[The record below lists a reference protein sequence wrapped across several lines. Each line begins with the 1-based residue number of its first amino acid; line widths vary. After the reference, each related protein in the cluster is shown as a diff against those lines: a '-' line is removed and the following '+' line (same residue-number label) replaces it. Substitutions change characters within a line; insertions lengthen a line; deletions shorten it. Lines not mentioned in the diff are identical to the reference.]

1 MLDPLVINDLVTIP
15 AEDLSWC
22 AARSSGAGGQ
32 NVNKVASKV
41 ELRFDLPNCASLAPA
56 VKERLAP
63 LVRNRLDAD
72 GRVLI
77 VSQRSRDQRFNLDDA
92 LAKLKELI
100 LQALIPPKPR
110 RPTKPTRGSKERRLT
125 SKKINSQRKQN
136 RRGGEE

>member
-1 MLDPLVINDLVTIP
+1 MLEPLVINDLVTIP
-15 AEDLSWC
+15 GEDLSWC

-41 ELRFDLPNCASLAPA
+41 ELRFDLPNCSSLAQA

-63 LVRNRLDAD
+63 LVRNKLDAD

-100 LQALIPPKPR
+100 LQALVPPKPR
-110 RPTKPTRGSKERRLT
+110 RPTKPTRGSKERRLS
-125 SKKINSQRKQN
+125 SKKIHSQHKQN
-136 RRGGEE
+136 RRSSED

>member
-1 MLDPLVINDLVTIP
+1 MLEPLVINALVTIP
-15 AEDLSWC
+15 GEDLSWC

-41 ELRFDLPNCASLAPA
+41 ELRFDLPNCTVLAPA

-63 LVRNRLDAD
+63 LVRNRLDAE
-72 GRVLI
+72 GKVLI

-92 LAKLKELI
+92 LEKLKELI

-110 RPTKPTRGSKERRLT
+110 RPTKPTRGSQERRLS
-125 SKKINSQRKQN
+125 SKKLHSQRKQ
-136 RRGGEE
+136 RRKGGDD